1 MFERNR
7 VDNSSQSSH
16 QSAIP
21 AEITLVDGEILS
33 GHFLISAARA
43 LSDILNGETAFLEF
57 EPFNQS
63 RRFIAKQAIRAVKLI
78 DAPSASNLD
87 HRRSLTGEF
96 DPYAA
101 LGLKRDADWEEVR
114 NAYLRLA
121 RTYHA
126 DKFASVELPP
136 EVRDYLS
143 QMSRRVNAAYTALEA
158 PRLIVRKAD
167 LRATA
172 VYTSPTRA

>member
-1 MFERNR
+1 
-7 VDNSSQSSH
+7 
-16 QSAIP
+16 
-21 AEITLVDGEILS
+21 
-33 GHFLISAARA
+33 
-43 LSDILNGETAFLEF
+43 
-57 EPFNQS
+57 
-63 RRFIAKQAIRAVKLI
+63 
-78 DAPSASNLD
+78 
-87 HRRSLTGEF
+87 LTGEF